1 MGKRKEMTR
10 DFSSLTWFSKL
21 KWLKCQP
28 DMGTI
33 TARSLCKCV
42 CMHVQSSPTLCDPM
56 DYSPPLSTELS
67 KQEYWSGLPVATP
80 GVLPDPGIKA
90 VSLVSPALPGR
101 FFTTAPPGKPMSHS
115 TKEEIAQTW
124 SGPCL
129 TKLWLCVKFKDE
141 VIEKA
146 WHFDPRLT
154 AFPYGQ
160 IASESGISSW
170 RCKGNLEP

>member
-1 MGKRKEMTR
+1 MIITKEIFLYFPLVFQVQLGNMGKRKEMTR

-90 VSLVSPALPGR
+90 VSLVSPASAGR
-101 FFTTAPPGKPMSHS
+101 FFTNSA
-115 TKEEIAQTW
+115 TW
-124 SGPCL
+124 EAGF
-129 TKLWLCVKFKDE
+129 T
-141 VIEKA
+141 
-146 WHFDPRLT
+146 
-154 AFPYGQ
+154 
-160 IASESGISSW
+160 
-170 RCKGNLEP
+170 